1 MVEEKVVVN
10 NETGLHARPAAL
22 LVQFVKNFPG
32 SVELIKD
39 GKVANAKSIFNVM
52 SLGVSKGTEVLVRVT
67 GENEEENLKD
77 LVKFIENLGE

>member
-1 MVEEKVVVN
+1 
-10 NETGLHARPAAL
+10 
-22 LVQFVKNFPG
+22 
-32 SVELIKD
+32 
-39 GKVANAKSIFNVM
+39 M